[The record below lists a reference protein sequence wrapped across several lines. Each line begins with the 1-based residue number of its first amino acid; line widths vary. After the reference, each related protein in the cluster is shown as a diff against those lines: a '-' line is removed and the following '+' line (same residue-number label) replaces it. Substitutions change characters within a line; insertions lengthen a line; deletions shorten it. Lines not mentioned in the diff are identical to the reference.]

1 MNTIERT
8 DKIDAYLAGT
18 MPDAE
23 KKEFERLLLDPE
35 TSLED
40 RNKLQDEMEL
50 QKEIIHAIRR
60 RGFREMVAK
69 ELKKIEAEEAE
80 KAHRRKKIAYWSL
93 GGSGMMAIAAV
104 MLMLLVIAPMARQMQ
119 DCSNM
124 YIAQSMHSENYRGD
138 AEFEPPLDHALQLMQ
153 ADQWNE
159 AETIIND
166 VYQRPHDSSVDQQ
179 KSHDEA
185 EWLKAIYLMHD
196 GKAIRAKRLLE
207 KIAKSNSPYSASA
220 EAVLEYLKRD
230 TE

>member
-18 MPDAE
+18 MSDAE
-23 KKEFERLLLDPE
+23 KKEFEGLLSDPE

-40 RNKLQDEMEL
+40 RTNLQDEMEL

-60 RGFREMVAK
+60 RGFREMVQEDIK
-69 ELKKIEAEEAE
+69 EIQEEE
-80 KAHRRKKIAYWSL
+80 HHRRIRRITFWSL
-93 GGSGMMAIAAV
+93 GGVGTSAIAAV
-104 MLMLLVIAPMARQMQ
+104 ILLLFVVAPMARQMQ

-124 YIAQSMHSENYRGD
+124 YIAQSMQSENYRGD

-153 ADQWNE
+153 ADQWDE

-166 VYQRPHDSSVDQQ
+166 VYQKPQDSSIDQQ
-179 KSHDEA
+179 KSHVEA
-185 EWLKAIYLMHD
+185 EWLKAICLMHD
-196 GKAIRAKRLLE
+196 GKAIRAKLLLE
-207 KIAKSNSPYSASA
+207 KIAKSNSPYSGNA